1 MPLLRDS
8 DPRFRWLGWRVGA
21 FVLIGLGMA
30 LALLVVLG
38 LRQGYFVPKTQLHFV
53 AEHGAGLTPGMQVRL
68 SGFKVG
74 VVDAVS
80 LNEQA
85 KVDVDL
91 LVEARYIK
99 WIKPDS
105 MAILQQDGLIGDHYI
120 EIAGGSP
127 NQAPIKEGGR
137 LTFAPAL
144 GLSEIALDLRQRIVP
159 VIDSVQTTL
168 DIVNDPNGDLRQ
180 TLANVRG
187 LTAELRETR
196 ASVDQLI
203 VNLNA
208 LSSRDLPAV
217 AQTGQQALARVDA
230 IAAELQGRMPT
241 MLDRIDGTLQ
251 HASRAASEAE
261 AMMVTTRRAV
271 DAAAPRLPSILRNGD
286 AVLQTSRD
294 ALDGASQSWPL
305 KNWLPPADTSAP
317 VPPSRP

>member
-1 MPLLRDS
+1 MQLLKDG
-8 DPRFRWLGWRVGA
+8 DARFRWLGLRVGA
-21 FVLIGLGMA
+21 FVLVGAGVA
-30 LALLVVLG
+30 LTLLVLLG
-38 LRQGYFVPKTQLHFV
+38 LRQGYFVPKAQLHFV

-68 SGFKVG
+68 SGFKIG

-80 LNEQA
+80 LNDQA

-91 LVEARYIK
+91 LVEARYTK

-127 NQAPIKEGGR
+127 NQAPVKDGAK
-137 LTFAPAL
+137 LAFAPAL
-144 GLSEIALDLRQRIVP
+144 GLSEIALDLRQRVVP
-159 VIDSVQTTL
+159 IIDSMQTTL
-168 DIVNDPNGDLRQ
+168 DVVNDPDGDLRQ

-187 LTAELRETR
+187 LTGELRQTR
-196 ASVDQLI
+196 ASVDQLL

-208 LSSRDLPAV
+208 LSQRDLPAV
-217 AQTGQQALARVDA
+217 TQRGEQALARVDA
-230 IAAELQGRMPT
+230 IAAELQGRLPG
-241 MLDRIDGTLQ
+241 MLTKLDGTLL

-261 AMMVTTRRAV
+261 AMMTTTRRAV
-271 DAAAPRLPSILRNGD
+271 DAAAPRLPSLLRNGD

-305 KNWLPPADTSAP
+305 NQWLPPADLLAP